1 MNDRKFEILTL
12 SDCIGCESTYSNL
25 GDPIAIITGGVAILQ
40 GLFPNI
46 FGGGRRELTQGDWL
60 QMFPG
65 SGMWTVRLRNYL
77 ARTIH
82 YDSDLGNIEEFT
94 RNFVYENM
102 GSIAGA
108 NFTAKYSTFLA
119 IIQEEKFSGG
129 ASPFGNIPG
138 IQAGFNYQAMIPYAL
153 GGLVLVFL
161 FRKKKGRR

>member
-1 MNDRKFEILTL
+1 MNNRKFEILTL
-12 SDCIGCESTYSNL
+12 SDCVGCESTYSNL
-25 GDPIAIITGGVAILQ
+25 GDPVSIIVGGVAVIQ

-46 FGGGRRELTQGDWL
+46 FGGGRRELTSADWT

-65 SGMWTVRLRNYL
+65 AGAWTVRLRNYL

-102 GSIAGA
+102 GSLAGA
-108 NFTAKYSTFLA
+108 NFTEKYSNFLA
-119 IIQEEKFSGG
+119 IIQQEKFSGG
-129 ASPFGNIPG
+129 TSPIGNIPG
-138 IQAGFNYQAMIPYAL
+138 YVAGINYQQLIPYAL

-161 FRKKKGRR
+161 LKRKKGGR